1 MRFLRDLQRRS
12 EEVACTRPCVD
23 AGWML
28 PTQQVGQSGISVKPK
43 LYLAFGIAGAI
54 QHMTGIDADCIISVN
69 NNPRAAIF
77 AYSDYGVVSDA
88 KKLLES
94 MLKQVEEG
102 KNSYKNRKICC
113 VFDFDTQHKVF
124 QKMSSRLENF
134 GWY

>member
-1 MRFLRDLQRRS
+1 MRFWRDLQS
-12 EEVACTRPCVD
+12 KIGGKLHVHKHHVD

-88 KKLLES
+88 KKLLET
-94 MLKQVEEG
+94 MLKQMEEG
-102 KNSYKNRKICC
+102 KE
-113 VFDFDTQHKVF
+113 F
-124 QKMSSRLENF
+124 L
-134 GWY
+134 

>member
-1 MRFLRDLQRRS
+1 
-12 EEVACTRPCVD
+12 
-23 AGWML
+23 ML

-102 KNSYKNRKICC
+102 KEILIKIRKICC

-124 QKMSSRLENF
+124 QR
-134 GWY
+134 

>member
-1 MRFLRDLQRRS
+1 MKGEEGFALLERLA
-12 EEVACTRPCVD
+12 EKIGGEVACTRPCVD

-94 MLKQVEEG
+94 MLKQIEEG
-102 KNSYKNRKICC
+102 KE
-113 VFDFDTQHKVF
+113 F
-124 QKMSSRLENF
+124 L
-134 GWY
+134 